1 MPRNDNSIDSV
12 IARAIILL
20 TEKKVYS
27 KRSAEYIVR
36 TWNQFQKYCVTNN
49 YFDYSSEAKD
59 AFVQYLS
66 TITPPLKP
74 STIDRKNNHM
84 QILNLIANNKK
95 WDKGDLY
102 PKPELPDRLTFFI
115 NEQEILLKKRNYSDF
130 SCKTIN
136 KQTTYLFRFFM
147 SMGITDLSQIE
158 QKHIKSYIMSISGHA
173 RSTLRCELSRLRQ
186 VFHNAYSL
194 EFTEIDMSCYV
205 PTFNL
210 GIAQSKVKIWNSKEI
225 KKLLDT
231 VDRASLT
238 GLRDAAFITIASEL
252 GMRNRDIL
260 NLKLSDFDWEQ
271 CSVTFVQSKT
281 GRVNTLPINEKT
293 GNAIIDYL
301 RVRPDTEHEYLFVS
315 LNPPYDQ
322 VKSFS
327 SEFDRYVQ
335 RSGVSIPTNAHHNLH
350 SLRATVATRLLEEGV
365 SPDDIFSFL
374 GHSDRESLHHYIRM
388 DIEHLRECA
397 LSFEDGEFI

>member
-12 IARAIILL
+12 IARAIIVL
-20 TEKKVYS
+20 TEKKGYS
-27 KRSAEYIVR
+27 KQSAEYIVC
-36 TWNQFQKYCVTNN
+36 TWNQFQIYCVTNN
-49 YFDYSSEAKD
+49 YFDYSSKAKE

-74 STIDRKNNHM
+74 STIDRKTDHM
-84 QILNLIANNKK
+84 QILNLIVNNEK
-95 WDKGDLY
+95 WDKGNLY
-102 PKPELPDRLTFFI
+102 PKPELPDRLTLFI

-173 RSTLRCELSRLRQ
+173 RSTLCCELSRLRQ
-186 VFHNAYSL
+186 VFRNAYSL
-194 EFTEIDMSCYV
+194 EFTESDMSCYV

-210 GIAQSKVKIWNSKEI
+210 GIAQSKVKIWNSEEI

-238 GLRDAAFITIASEL
+238 GLRDAAFITIVSEL

-322 VKSFS
+322 MKSFS
-327 SEFDRYVQ
+327 SKFDRYVQ
-335 RSGVSIPTNAHHNLH
+335 RSGVSISTDAHHNLH